1 MQNHLPRLR
10 MTLLCGGIALL
21 VSLLGG
27 CWSNTGTQPDS
38 SDPQSTQTA
47 DWPSYGGGNNSDR
60 FSPLREISR
69 DNVDQLEVA
78 WTHRSG
84 DMSTGQD
91 SDWSF
96 TSLQVTPIAVNH
108 HLYYCTPFGRVFAL
122 APDSGEERWVFDPDI
137 QTKSGGYYP
146 AICRGVSYWEGGQP
160 GKTCNKRIIYGTRDA
175 QLIALDADS
184 GQPCADFGAQGR
196 VALRDQVGEH
206 VSWEYY
212 PTSPPAI
219 IGELA
224 VMGAMVVDNLRE
236 DAPSGVVRA
245 FNVKTGALAWAW
257 DPVSEDYKTRH
268 RDGDGRVRYH
278 QGSPNVWAPMSV
290 DHERSLVLVPTGNP
304 APDLYG
310 GERDGIDDYGS
321 SIVALDAN
329 SGEYR
334 WHFQTVHHDVW
345 DFDVAAQP
353 VLFQI
358 PGVADNAA
366 GILQGTKTGM
376 VFLLDRDSGKPLYP
390 VEERPVP
397 QGGVPGEKLSPT
409 QPFTTH
415 PAVLHFTDAL
425 DQDNVEGLFGF
436 GKSACQ
442 KLVRQYRSE
451 GIFTPPSL
459 QGSVLYPANMGGINW
474 GSVSVNP
481 ERGLMF
487 VNQMHFA
494 TVVTLIP
501 REEYDAVPREGSYPI
516 EYFPMTGTAY
526 GAMRTP
532 LVSNYGAPCVPKPWG
547 SFSAID
553 LKSGEIKWR
562 IPLGTTRDLAP
573 FPLWFNTGT
582 PNVGGSLATAG
593 GLVFIGATT
602 DKYLRAFDQESG
614 EEVWKARLPFTA
626 NATPMSYKLDKNG
639 KQFIVVAAGGHGWS
653 KPGDALV
660 AYALPDPQ

>member
-1 MQNHLPRLR
+1 MHSFFNPHSAFQRCAAALSLAV
-10 MTLLCGGIALL
+10 LL
-21 VSLLGG
+21 SG
-27 CWSNTGTQPDS
+27 CWSGSTKPETSSPDS
-38 SDPQSTQTA
+38 RQIA
-47 DWPSYGGGNNSDR
+47 NWPSYGGGPNSDR
-60 FSPLREISR
+60 FTPLRDINR
-69 DNVDQLEVA
+69 DNVDQLEIA
-78 WTHRSG
+78 WTHHSG
-84 DMSTGQD
+84 DLSTGQD

-96 TSLQVTPIAVNH
+96 TSLQVTPIAVND
-108 HLYYCTPFGRVFAL
+108 HLYYCSPFGRVFAL
-122 APDSGEERWVFDPDI
+122 APDSGEERWVFDPEV
-137 QTKSGGYYP
+137 QNKSGGYYP
-146 AICRGVSYWEGGQP
+146 AICRGVSYWEGQQAGES
-160 GKTCNKRIIYGTRDA
+160 CNKRILYGTRDA
-175 QLIALDADS
+175 ELIALDADT
-184 GQPCADFGAQGR
+184 GKPCGDFGKGGR
-196 VALRDQVGEH
+196 VALRESVGEH
-206 VSWEYY
+206 VNWEYY
-212 PTSPPAI
+212 PTSPPTV
-219 IGELA
+219 IGDIA
-224 VMGAMVVDNLRE
+224 VIGALVVDNLRD

-245 FNVKTGALAWAW
+245 FNVKTGARVWAW
-257 DPVSEDYKTRH
+257 DPVSEDYKARH
-268 RDGDGRVRYH
+268 RDKNGSVKYH
-278 QGSPNVWAPMSV
+278 QGSPNVWAPMSA
-290 DHERSLVLVPTGNP
+290 DHERGLVLIPTGNP
-304 APDLYG
+304 SPDLYG
-310 GERDGIDDYGS
+310 GERDGIDEYGS
-321 SIVALDAN
+321 SVVALDAN
-329 SGEYR
+329 TGKYR

-358 PGVADNAA
+358 PGVANNAA
-366 GILQGTKTGM
+366 GVLQGTKTGM

-397 QGGVPGEKLSPT
+397 QNGVPGEQLSPT

-415 PAVLHFTDAL
+415 PKPLHFTGVINK
-425 DQDNVEGLFGF
+425 DNVEGLFGF

-442 KLVRQYRSE
+442 TLVSQYRSE

-459 QGSVLYPANMGGINW
+459 EGSVLYPANIGGINW

-501 REEYDAVPREGSYPI
+501 RAEYDAEPREGNYPI

-547 SFSAID
+547 SFTAVD
-553 LKSGEIKWR
+553 LKTGEVKWR

-602 DKYLRAFDQESG
+602 DKYLRAYDQESG
-614 EEVWKARLPFTA
+614 AEVWKARLPFTA
-626 NATPMSYKLDKNG
+626 NATPMSYKLDKNAR
-639 KQFIVVAAGGHGWS
+639 QYIVVAAGGHGWS
-653 KPGDALV
+653 EPGDALI
-660 AYALPDPQ
+660 AYALPDQN